1 MDGELVNPPSENE
14 DSPPPKSYGQIFRE
28 ECPKYMVMGMTYEQ
42 YWDGEPELARYY
54 RKADELRSERRN
66 QELWLQGM
74 YVYEAVSDI
83 SPILHAFAKK
93 GTKAKP
99 YPTQPYALTS
109 KDRTTQKEKKEK
121 AEYNKG
127 KAYMEA
133 VMANINKRF
142 GK

>member
-1 MDGELVNPPSENE
+1 
-14 DSPPPKSYGQIFRE
+14 
-28 ECPKYMVMGMTYEQ
+28 MVMGMTYEQ

-54 RKADELRSERRN
+54 RKADELRTERRN

-99 YPTQPYALTS
+99 YPAQPYALTS
-109 KDRTTQKEKKEK
+109 KDRTAIREKKEK